1 MQHFAENELIKSI
14 VHIAT
19 ENIGTGYS
27 GSVYINPTQ
36 HCRVC
41 WITITTDETIFC
53 SECVFTPYKHQTE
66 KTNLAQVN
74 QVLSRIRSKR

>member
-14 VHIAT
+14 VHIAA
-19 ENIGTGYS
+19 ENIGS
-27 GSVYINPTQ
+27 GASSSVYINPTQ

-41 WITITTDETIFC
+41 WNTVSTDETMFC
-53 SECVFTPYKHQTE
+53 SKCVFAPYKHQTE

-74 QVLSRIRSKR
+74 QVLSRLRGKR